1 MVSKFNYTNKRINNY
16 DTKINLKKHNL
27 NLTSSTTSFYLS
39 SKDDN
44 SSVWIFDLEGMIDM
58 DPQNTSKD
66 STISVKNFI
75 TDILMAFDYIF
86 TMTFIRIFNF
96 NRWLPNIRA
105 DLD

>member
-1 MVSKFNYTNKRINNY
+1 MGHSSNF
-16 DTKINLKKHNL
+16 LQSEQG
-27 NLTSSTTSFYLS
+27 SSTTSFYLS

>member
-1 MVSKFNYTNKRINNY
+1 
-16 DTKINLKKHNL
+16 
-27 NLTSSTTSFYLS
+27 
-39 SKDDN
+39 
-44 SSVWIFDLEGMIDM
+44 M

-75 TDILMAFDYIF
+75 TDILMAFDYNF

-96 NRWLPNIRA
+96 NRWLPNIWS

>member
-1 MVSKFNYTNKRINNY
+1 
-16 DTKINLKKHNL
+16 
-27 NLTSSTTSFYLS
+27 
-39 SKDDN
+39 
-44 SSVWIFDLEGMIDM
+44 M

-75 TDILMAFDYIF
+75 TDILMAFDYNF